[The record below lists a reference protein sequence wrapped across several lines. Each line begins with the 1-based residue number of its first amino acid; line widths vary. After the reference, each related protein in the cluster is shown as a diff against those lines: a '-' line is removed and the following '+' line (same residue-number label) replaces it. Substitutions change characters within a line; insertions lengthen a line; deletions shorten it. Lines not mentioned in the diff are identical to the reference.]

1 MLAST
6 ATRMNRLLFVQIFI
20 MFTMYVLLELL
31 NIETSQMEQ
40 QTKNLINRA
49 VETLAQTT
57 GIKVVHQ
64 ANVPKAGNVYPDGLV
79 RIDHKDMRW
88 DFAIHSK
95 ARVTR
100 ATVAMEKM
108 KPTLPG
114 QDCILVTEY
123 ATPPMADLMK
133 EIGVLFMD
141 TAGNA
146 YINKPPLY
154 VFIKG
159 NKRPENLKPAPMK
172 RLFKPAGLKVVFA
185 LLNHPE
191 MVEWPYRRIAD
202 RTDVALGTVD
212 WIFRDLKEM
221 GFLLEMGK
229 RKRKITNPLTLLK
242 RWVEAYPEQL
252 RPKFGLGRFKADAPD
267 WWKDIDITG
276 YNACW
281 GGEVAAAKLTSQLKP
296 EKVIIYAPEPPGR
309 LIIEQKLRKTTAGD
323 IEILKP
329 FWRFDHEFAALGI
342 APPLLIYADLMAT
355 GDDRNIETAEIIYD
369 NYLAQPDR

>member
-1 MLAST
+1 MD
-6 ATRMNRLLFVQIFI
+6 
-20 MFTMYVLLELL
+20 
-31 NIETSQMEQ
+31 Q

-64 ANVPKAGNVYPDGLV
+64 ANTPKAGNVYPDGLV
-79 RIDHKDMRW
+79 RIDYKDMYW
-88 DFAIHSK
+88 DFAIQAK

-100 ATVAMEKM
+100 ATVAMEKTQ
-108 KPTLPG
+108 PTLPG
-114 QDCILVTEY
+114 QDRILVTEY
-123 ATPPMADLMK
+123 ATPPMADLMRT
-133 EIGVLFMD
+133 IGLFFMD

-159 NKRPENLKPAPMK
+159 NKRPENLKPAPTK

-191 MVEWPYRRIAD
+191 MVEWPYRQIAA
-202 RTDVALGTVD
+202 TTAVALGTVD

-221 GFLLEMGK
+221 GFLLEMGN
-229 RKRKITNPLTLLK
+229 RRRKITNPLTLLK

-252 RPKFGLGRFKADAPD
+252 RPKLGLARFKADDPD
-267 WWKDIDITG
+267 WWKDVDITG

-281 GGEVAAAKLTSQLKP
+281 GGEVAAAKLTKQLKP
-296 EKVIIYAPEPPGR
+296 EKVVIYAPEPPGK
-309 LIIEQKLRKTTAGD
+309 LIIEKKLRKSTAGD

-329 FWRFDHEFAALGI
+329 FWTFNHECDALGI
-342 APPLLIYADLMAT
+342 APPLLVYADLMAT
-355 GDDRNIETAEIIYD
+355 GDDRNIETVEIIYD
-369 NYLAQPDR
+369 NYFVQPDRQDR